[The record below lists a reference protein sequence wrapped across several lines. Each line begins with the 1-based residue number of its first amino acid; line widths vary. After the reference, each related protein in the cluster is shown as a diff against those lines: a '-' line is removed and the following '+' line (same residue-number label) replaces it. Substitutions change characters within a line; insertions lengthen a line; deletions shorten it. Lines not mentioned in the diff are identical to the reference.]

1 MSDKKQ
7 VSFKIMLVGE
17 CFVGKTNIVQTF
29 LGNPFNEEYAST
41 SGADYNSKE
50 VSISIDEFNKTK
62 TIFLNIWDETGKENY
77 KKLVKLHFS
86 DTQAF
91 ILVYDITN
99 KDTFKKLKD
108 FWITEIMNSYK
119 NAKCKYI
126 INFI

>member
-50 VSISIDEFNKTK
+50 VSISIDELNKTK
-62 TIFLNIWDETGKENY
+62 TIFLNI
-77 KKLVKLHFS
+77 
-86 DTQAF
+86 
-91 ILVYDITN
+91 
-99 KDTFKKLKD
+99 
-108 FWITEIMNSYK
+108 
-119 NAKCKYI
+119 
-126 INFI
+126 